1 MKKYLLLIPLLFGC
15 TTKAMMNQ
23 SCYATVEVGESI
35 LDVEKS
41 CGKPYTVHSNG
52 GNADVYE
59 YIERI
64 TFGQDV
70 VETRRYYLPRL
81 KWQGRRKIPAVLESA
96 SCARWNVSRFTLP
109 KLLG

>member
-1 MKKYLLLIPLLFGC
+1 MKKYLFLIPLLTAC

-23 SCYATVEVGESI
+23 SCYTSVDIGESI

-64 TFGQDV
+64 TFGQEV
-70 VETRRYYLPRL
+70 IETRRYFLLVSNGKVVGKYLKYSNPP
-81 KWQGRRKIPAVLESA
+81 GVLDGMYPDSPYP
-96 SCARWNVSRFTLP
+96 NY
-109 KLLG
+109 